1 MKPEDYLNLPYSIIT
16 KKITDESGSYYH
28 ASVKEFSGCQTT
40 GDTLNEVYENIY
52 EAMAGWIETKV
63 ENGFSGPMPEDDTTY
78 SGKFLLRLP
87 KSLHR
92 QLAVNAEN
100 EGVSL
105 NQYVLYRLS

>member
-1 MKPEDYLNLPYSIIT
+1 MKTIDYLNLPYSIIT
-16 KKITDESGSYYH
+16 KKMTDESGSYYY

-40 GDTLNEVYENIY
+40 GGTLNEVYENIY
-52 EAMAGWIETKV
+52 EAMEGWIETKL
-63 ENGFSGPMPEDDTTY
+63 ENGFSVPMPEDDNTY
-78 SGKFLLRLP
+78 SGRFLLRLP